1 MEEIFLTKE
10 YKRSRKA
17 YMFQSTFEYFISIL
31 VADVYLATLLSYMG
45 ISDALIGIIS
55 SLISFAFLFQL
66 LALILVKKI
75 TNTKKTVIIFSSLAQ
90 LLFLSI
96 YLLPF
101 TTFSKE
107 LKSILVIVFILTAH
121 ASNRMV
127 SGLLFKWANSFVVPE
142 KRASYSAKKEVISLV
157 TGIVFTYAVG
167 QTMDYYM
174 ELNDITGGF
183 LFIAITMLILNVCNF
198 ISLMMINKESVAM
211 FRESKKKSDTRFR
224 AVFNNVMRN
233 KNFVSVI
240 IMTALWY
247 TGRYMTIGFL
257 GSFKTKDLLIG
268 VGLAQIM
275 NIIGNIMRAVLS
287 KPFGQ
292 LSDRRGYAVGMKCG
306 LLLEL
311 LSYVVIIFT
320 TQRTWWLMFLYALF
334 HSIGMAG
341 TNQNSFNITYSYV
354 DSRYLVQ
361 AMAIKNSIGGLCGFI
376 ATLFAGWILEFIQKS
391 GNQMFGI
398 PMYGQQLLACISVII
413 MAFVILYIKNVIEK
427 QEVTIQ

>member
-17 YMFQSTFEYFISIL
+17 YMLQCAFEYCISIL

-45 ISDALIGIIS
+45 MSDALIGIIS

-66 LALILVKKI
+66 LALVVVKKI
-75 TNTKKTVIIFSSLAQ
+75 INTKKTVIIFSSLAQ
-90 LLFLSI
+90 LLFLTI

-101 TTFSKE
+101 TMFSKE
-107 LKSILVIVFILTAH
+107 LKSILVIVFILAAY
-121 ASNRMV
+121 ASNYMV
-127 SGLLFKWANSFVVPE
+127 SGLLFKWANSFVVPT
-142 KRASYSAKKEVISLV
+142 KRASYSAKKEVMSLA

-167 QTMDYYM
+167 QVIDYYM
-174 ELNDITGGF
+174 ELDDMTGGF
-183 LFIAITMLILNVCNF
+183 LFIAITMFILNVCNF
-198 ISLMMINKESVAM
+198 ISLVMIKKDSEATYRENKEKFEPT
-211 FRESKKKSDTRFR
+211 FRD
-224 AVFNNVMRN
+224 VFNNVMRN
-233 KNFVSVI
+233 KNFISVI
-240 IMTALWY
+240 IMTACWY

-268 VGLAQIM
+268 VGLAQVI

-287 KPFGQ
+287 KAFGEF
-292 LSDRRGYAVGMKCG
+292 SDRRSYAVGMKYG

-320 TQRTWWLMFLYALF
+320 TQKTWWLMFLYALF
-334 HSIGMAG
+334 SSVGMAG
-341 TNQNSFNITYSYV
+341 TQQNSFNITYSYV
-354 DSRYLVQ
+354 DSRYIVQ

-376 ATLFAGWILEFIQKS
+376 ATLFAGWILDLVQKC
-391 GNQMFGI
+391 GNKVFGV

-413 MAFVILYIKNVIEK
+413 MAFVILYIKNVIEQ
-427 QEVTIQ
+427 QERKIQ